1 MGRLVGRQI
10 LVIVVG
16 GDGYGFMLMLAK
28 TSRYRRRC
36 RRLWGV
42 SLLPASQ
49 SVVQSLADWQAN
61 TKQGKQ
67 PPKLVCLSVSQL
79 ASQSAQQP
87 GDLNRV
93 STILYEF
100 FCGVYGVCVVHFL
113 VVYLCNGCNS
123 SRSSVRRAWPK
134 VSPSWRCVF
143 FLIFAS
149 LVVMLFSIY
158 FWTFNLILNIF
169 PLP

>member
-28 TSRYRRRC
+28 TNRYRRRC

-67 PPKLVCLSVSQL
+67 PPELVCLSVSQL

-93 STILYEF
+93 STILYGF
-100 FCGVYGVCVVHFL
+100 FCGFYGVCVVHFL

-134 VSPSWRCVF
+134 VSPSWRCF
-143 FLIFAS
+143 FLLFAS

>member
-28 TSRYRRRC
+28 TNRYRRRS
-36 RRLWGV
+36 RRLRGV

-67 PPKLVCLSVSQL
+67 PSELVCLSVSQL
-79 ASQSAQQP
+79 AS
-87 GDLNRV
+87 
-93 STILYEF
+93 
-100 FCGVYGVCVVHFL
+100 
-113 VVYLCNGCNS
+113 
-123 SRSSVRRAWPK
+123 
-134 VSPSWRCVF
+134 
-143 FLIFAS
+143 
-149 LVVMLFSIY
+149 
-158 FWTFNLILNIF
+158 
-169 PLP
+169 